1 MLELFVFVVV
11 VGSALGAA
19 WIYRDPILAFMD
31 MATDRA
37 DDAVDQLAE
46 EVEEI
51 EDKIDEIKAT
61 LGAIPSADELMKM
74 TKDKI
79 EELGREIGVELDK
92 RKTKAKMVADLE
104 SAAKKGE

>member
-1 MLELFVFVVV
+1 MFEFIIFVVV
-11 VGSALGAA
+11 VGAVLGGA
-19 WIYRDPILAFMD
+19 WFYRHPILAFMD
-31 MATDRA
+31 MATDKA
-37 DDAVDQLAE
+37 DEAVDELAE

-51 EDKIDEIKAT
+51 EDKIDELKAT

-104 SAAKKGE
+104 SAAKKDE